1 MTRLRVGLLLVALF
15 LFVVLCRL
23 PLAWCTGLLPSNAA
37 CEEPAGTLWSG
48 SCQRLRV
55 AGWNVNNVSWSW
67 LPAALLS
74 GRLGSR
80 VQVRDPA
87 LEGGGAVR
95 FSAGGTLRVDDLALR
110 LTLPSALLPALPT
123 GWRGTLQLE
132 VPQLTR
138 TGDVLEVAAGK
149 ATLADLRQGTP
160 GVSLGSF
167 DWRFTASSGAAGQVR
182 GPLSDQGGPVRLQGT
197 LMLGRKREYDLAAR
211 LSPGPAASAAV
222 RQLLDGLGAADAQG
236 VHTLA
241 FTGSL

>member
-1 MTRLRVGLLLVALF
+1 MTRFRVGLLLVVLF

-23 PLAWCTGLLPSNAA
+23 PLAWCTGLLPANAA
-37 CEEPAGTLWSG
+37 CEEPAGTVWSG
-48 SCQRLRV
+48 SCARLRV
-55 AGWNVNNVSWSW
+55 AGWTVRNVSWSW

-74 GRLGSR
+74 GRLGAR
-80 VQVRDPA
+80 VQVRDQA
-87 LEGGGAVR
+87 LEGNGAVR
-95 FSAGGTLRVDDLALR
+95 FGAGGALQLDDLALR
-110 LTLPSALLPALPT
+110 LALPSALLPALPA

-132 VPQLTR
+132 VPELTR
-138 TGDVLEVAAGK
+138 SGDVLEVAAGR
-149 ATLADLRQGTP
+149 ATLLDLRQGVP
-160 GVSLGSF
+160 GVALGSF
-167 DWRFTASSGAAGQVR
+167 DWRFTASPGAAGQVR

-197 LMLGRKREYDLAAR
+197 LMVGRKGEYDLAAR